1 MIKCFSMLS
10 NKRELIFWPAILT
23 LTLSS
28 YVADDAAECD
38 VGGCVGDDGDDV
50 EGVLQMQKADCNK
63 CVMAAFI

>member
-1 MIKCFSMLS
+1 MLS

-28 YVADDAAECD
+28 YVADDDAAEYD
-38 VGGCVGDDGDDV
+38 GGGCDGDDGDDV

>member
-38 VGGCVGDDGDDV
+38 GDDGDDV